1 MSQLDGAAE
10 RSLSATR
17 FRSRSVC
24 HGTVT
29 SHALNNPTIA
39 VLQCGVD
46 TQRTTS
52 KITSRLL
59 LQQQQRGTTAT
70 FVVASGRSDL
80 RRPGSAERRVGS
92 CRSQSSIT
100 GKLSSSAAIEPVTF
114 ARRPPGIRRWSPAL
128 SERVHPIKD
137 SLNPRWLRAPRL
149 PIHQWYFRSEDNF
162 CLNLCSSRPVCFS
175 SVSGLQISFLFPFCI
190 CVIKLYT
197 QITCD
202 INRQQRKTE
211 FDWCLPNWRF

>member
-70 FVVASGRSDL
+70 FVVASGRLDL

-100 GKLSSSAAIEPVTF
+100 GQTFFVRRDRARHLRTPPAGHSSLI
-114 ARRPPGIRRWSPAL
+114 ARAVRT
-128 SERVHPIKD
+128 
-137 SLNPRWLRAPRL
+137 RAP
-149 PIHQWYFRSEDNF
+149 HQGLAEPPLTTSPSAPNP
-162 CLNLCSSRPVCFS
+162 PVIFS
-175 SVSGLQISFLFPFCI
+175 F
-190 CVIKLYT
+190 
-197 QITCD
+197 
-202 INRQQRKTE
+202 
-211 FDWCLPNWRF
+211 